1 MAHDFVRKIVE
12 GGERSSGG
20 FFFFFIGG
28 SLLIASLFSISIY
41 GYEERTSLLS
51 MGAAVFMGTPL
62 LLRAVRELFE
72 ESSEMNELAALGVT
86 ATFVS
91 GRFIT
96 SATISFVMVLSAL
109 LEGRSARGA
118 RESLKELLDLKPPK
132 GTVFRD
138 GEWLTVDAEDLV
150 VGDEVRIIPGERLP
164 VDGVVLDGE
173 TSINESTITG
183 ESLLAGKK
191 SGDEVYA
198 GTVNLTGTVICRVK
212 SVGSETTLGKVQE
225 MISDAEKSRTPVM
238 RMIDRYARWYVPVVM
253 LLSGAVFFV
262 TGDLDRVVSIV
273 VVACPCSILLAGPT
287 AVVALLG
294 VSARLGVLIKD
305 IAHLE
310 VAERITAIVFDKT
323 GTVTTG
329 RLEVTEISP
338 CGFMNEE
345 ELLSLACS
353 LERDS
358 SHPVARSLCEKAG
371 FLGLNF
377 LPSEEMKEVHGM
389 GVFGKVRDKSV
400 MVGRRS
406 WLLSFG
412 VDVPD
417 IEDSHFGQSVLYVAV
432 NGVFA
437 GEIFLEDRVKDD
449 VKSSLVEIRNR
460 GVDKIVLLS
469 GDRKTVVERVSQ
481 SIGVSFWEFGML
493 PHQKMDYV
501 TAMKNEGD
509 VVAVVGDGVN
519 DGPALSAGD
528 LSIAMGAAGSGVAI
542 SSSSIA
548 LMKDDIS
555 KIPLVIDLAREA
567 LSIMR
572 QNLHFAL
579 IAVTLSMILG
589 AVGVLHPIAAAVLH
603 GGTSLTVVFNSA
615 RLVRFKGGDGFGV

>member
-1 MAHDFVRKIVE
+1 MAHDFARKIVE
-12 GGERSSGG
+12 GGERSLGG
-20 FFFFFIGG
+20 FFFFFVGG
-28 SLLIASLFSISIY
+28 CLLIASLFSISIY
-41 GYEERTSLLS
+41 GYGERTSLLS

-62 LLRAVRELFE
+62 ILRAVRELFE

-96 SATISFVMVLSAL
+96 SATISFVIVLSAL

-138 GEWLTVDAEDLV
+138 GVWLNVEAGDLV
-150 VGDEVRIIPGERLP
+150 VGDELRIIPGERVP
-164 VDGVVLDGE
+164 ADGVVLNGE

-183 ESLLAGKK
+183 ESLPAEKK
-191 SGDEVYA
+191 GGDDVYA
-198 GTVNLTGTVICRVK
+198 GTVNLTGTVICRVT
-212 SVGSETTLGKVQE
+212 SVGSETTLGKVQK

-262 TGDLDRVVSIV
+262 TGDLDRVVSMV

-294 VSARLGVLIKD
+294 VAARLGVLIKD
-305 IAHLE
+305 VSHLE
-310 VAERITAIVFDKT
+310 VAERLTTIVLDKT

-329 RLEVTEISP
+329 HLEVMEISSCDP
-338 CGFMNEE
+338 INKKR
-345 ELLSLACS
+345 LLSLACS
-353 LERDS
+353 LEKDS
-358 SHPVARSLCEKAG
+358 SHPIARSLCEKAS
-371 FLGLNF
+371 FMGLDF
-377 LPSEEMKEVHGM
+377 LPTEAMKEVHGM
-389 GVFGKVRDKSV
+389 GVLGKVDGRSV

-406 WLLSFG
+406 WILSSG

-417 IEDSHFGQSVLYVAV
+417 IENSHFGQSVLFVAV
-432 NGVFA
+432 DGVFA
-437 GEIFLEDRVKDD
+437 GEIYLEDRVKDD
-449 VKSSLVEIRNR
+449 VKSSLLDIRNR
-460 GVDKIVLLS
+460 GVDKIILLS
-469 GDRKTVVERVSQ
+469 GDRKTVVERVSEA
-481 SIGVSFWEFGML
+481 IGVSFWESGML

-501 TAMKNEGD
+501 SELKEKGEI
-509 VVAVVGDGVN
+509 VAVVGDGVN

-528 LSIAMGAAGSGVAI
+528 LSIAMGAAGSGIAI

-555 KIPLVIDLAREA
+555 KIPLVMDLAKES
-567 LSIMR
+567 LTIMR

-579 IAVTLSMILG
+579 IAITLSMILG
-589 AVGVLHPIAAAVLH
+589 AVGVLHPIAAAILH
-603 GGTSLTVVFNSA
+603 GGTSLAVVFNSA
-615 RLVRFKGGDGFGV
+615 RLMRFKGGAVLDV